1 VVKCFQAD
9 AYLLL
14 SHDNV
19 FSNKNQAS
27 SPGSW

>member
-9 AYLLL
+9 ADLLL
-14 SHDNV
+14 SHDDV
-19 FSNKNQAS
+19 ISNKNQAP